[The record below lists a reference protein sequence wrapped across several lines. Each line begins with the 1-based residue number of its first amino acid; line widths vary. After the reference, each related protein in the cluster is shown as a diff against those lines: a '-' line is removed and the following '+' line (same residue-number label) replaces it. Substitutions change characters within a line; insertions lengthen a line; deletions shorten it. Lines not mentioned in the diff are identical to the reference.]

1 MSSGTRGASCS
12 RVLASPPPRPQPS
25 PTSRPALTS
34 RPAPPSHPA
43 PASCLAPTSIP
54 HAGKTRAV
62 EGASNEPP
70 HALEVNVLNLAGR
83 APLHYAAAKG
93 HRAVVK
99 LLLDAGAKVDLPD
112 GQGDTALLVAAY
124 SGHEPVVR
132 LLLDHH
138 GLSARATHGLRT
150 AHAQGHASRLH
161 HCPALTL
168 PYLCLT
174 SPLSRAFLSNSRHP
188 LRRPV
193 RVDGAAQRLQPRP
206 RPHRTAP
213 HRARRRHQRSRTARP
228 DTPQYASRASLAL
241 SLAGAF
247 NPSTPGL
254 CAPPHPVIAAGRGHR
269 PVVALLLEHGADLFA
284 RTDNAETAYDMA
296 AIASHLP
303 TCDDLVFAAE
313 KAGPHERALGP
324 GPSEPHRFPFGCE
337 RGSRARQG
345 RGVDRQRVRDPGAP
359 GP

>member
-1 MSSGTRGASCS
+1 M
-12 RVLASPPPRPQPS
+12 
-25 PTSRPALTS
+25 
-34 RPAPPSHPA
+34 
-43 PASCLAPTSIP
+43 
-54 HAGKTRAV
+54 

-168 PYLCLT
+168 PYLCLN
-174 SPLSRAFLSNSRHP
+174 SPLSRAFLQPTSATATRLGGRRCTTPAATATSTLRGSSSGAAPTSTQPHSTARHP
-188 LRRPV
+188 SV
-193 RVDGAAQRLQPRP
+193 RLPRLPC
-206 RPHRTAP
+206 
-213 HRARRRHQRSRTARP
+213 
-228 DTPQYASRASLAL
+228 SLAR
-241 SLAGAF
+241 
-247 NPSTPGL
+247 
-254 CAPPHPVIAAGRGHR
+254 GR
-269 PVVALLLEHGADLFA
+269 V
-284 RTDNAETAYDMA
+284 
-296 AIASHLP
+296 
-303 TCDDLVFAAE
+303 
-313 KAGPHERALGP
+313 
-324 GPSEPHRFPFGCE
+324 
-337 RGSRARQG
+337 
-345 RGVDRQRVRDPGAP
+345 
-359 GP
+359 